1 MLLVEINEEGFK
13 AAEAIIKDEIFTLS
27 SEISEETDL
36 AKYKLAKARERNPDF
51 EEVLAEM
58 ICGEEVNSF
67 PYRKG
72 YELTDFFQKNG
83 FQYTH
88 DGSTR
93 RYWVR
98 DVLLQLDIH
107 EISTLIRKG
116 LFNKFV
122 FKKLKLPD
130 GIETPEESY
139 RRSISE
145 FKYFIDDSFN
155 MHQEADLGDILD
167 LSINTDILFN
177 KDANTPD
184 KELNQLLAE
193 AKDRFLISSDKQIA
207 LEKVWDAFERLKT
220 FYGSD
225 KKDSVN
231 QILDLL
237 STELERSYLDEEF
250 RTLTKIGNEY
260 RIRHHET
267 NKREIKDSKLIN
279 YIFFR
284 MLTLID
290 FCISKINTA
299 DEIY

>member
-1 MLLVEINEEGFK
+1 MSVVEINTEDFK
-13 AAEAIIKDEIFTLS
+13 AAEAIIKDEIFLLS
-27 SEISEETDL
+27 SEINQDTDL
-36 AKYKLAKARERNPDF
+36 AKYKLTKARERNPNF

-58 ICGEEVNSF
+58 ICGEQRNSF

-107 EISTLIRKG
+107 EISILIRKG
-116 LFNKFV
+116 LFNKYE

-130 GIETPEESY
+130 NIETPEESY
-139 RRSISE
+139 RKSMSE
-145 FKYFIDDSFN
+145 FRDFIDDSFN
-155 MHQEADLGDILD
+155 LYQEADIGDILD

-177 KDANTPD
+177 KDAKTPD
-184 KELNQLLAE
+184 DELNQLLAE
-193 AKDRFLISSDKQIA
+193 AKNRFLVSNDKQIA
-207 LEKVWDAFERLKT
+207 LEKIWDAFERTKT

-231 QILDLL
+231 QIIDLL
-237 STELERSYLDEEF
+237 STELERSYLNKEF
-250 RTLTKIGNEY
+250 LTLTKVGNEY

-267 NKREIKDSKLIN
+267 NKRKIEDSKLIS
-279 YIFFR
+279 YLFFR
-284 MLTLID
+284 MLALID
-290 FCISKINTA
+290 FCISKIDTTKKSN
-299 DEIY
+299 